1 MLSSQFSNI
10 RNIGFDQ
17 SSPVQPV
24 AELGGGDPERDG
36 VGVAA
41 GRYFPFLIQDSG
53 LTYQIFQKKLQVKG
67 RVQLIF
73 SSMLG
78 QNLTRLLG
86 YKSVCPGEDVCPGGS
101 QVINPISRQG
111 EPLSEKRIF
120 QQWSQNLLIS
130 LYKVRRSGHAF
141 GTRLTAK
148 KFILFGRNFCTES
161 VPALANLVSANE
173 QKL

>member
-10 RNIGFDQ
+10 RSIGFDQ

-86 YKSVCPGEDVCPGGS
+86 YKSVCPGQDVCPGGS

-111 EPLSEKRIF
+111 APLREKRIF
-120 QQWSQNLLIS
+120 QQWSQNPLIS
-130 LYKVRRSGHAF
+130 LYKVRRSRHAF